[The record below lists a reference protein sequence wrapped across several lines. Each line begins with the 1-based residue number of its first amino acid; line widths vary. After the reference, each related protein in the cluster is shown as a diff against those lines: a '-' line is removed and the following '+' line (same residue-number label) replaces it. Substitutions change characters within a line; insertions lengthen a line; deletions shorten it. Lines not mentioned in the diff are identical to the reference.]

1 MLWPFT
7 AARRFPVNYALISTV
22 TAEVCL
28 RMAGV
33 IASNVFFYTIGLN
46 AELRD
51 GAGAGGGGGLPLS
64 RRAFRLCFMRGSG
77 F

>member
-33 IASNVFFYTIGLN
+33 IASNVFFYAIGLH
-46 AELRD
+46 AELR
-51 GAGAGGGGGLPLS
+51 GGAGGGDSLCPGGPFDCVS
-64 RRAFRLCFMRGSG
+64 CVDQVFRCQ
-77 F
+77 